1 MTDPIGGA
9 AREAATNEQWLTW
22 LIESFAV
29 AVTAPGFSLFV
40 LFAGAV
46 ALMNWSETL
55 KAPAVWL
62 TIMTPLVAAT
72 LPVAVVW
79 RILGIVSTALALLFL
94 ALYRY
99 WGRVG

>member
-1 MTDPIGGA
+1 MTEPIGGA
-9 AREAATNEQWLTW
+9 AQDAAANEQWLTW
-22 LIESFAV
+22 LIEAFAV
-29 AVTAPGFSLFV
+29 GVTAPGFSLFV
-40 LFAGAV
+40 LFAGAIG
-46 ALMNWSETL
+46 LMNWTETL

-79 RILGIVSTALALLFL
+79 RILGIVATALALLFL

>member
-9 AREAATNEQWLTW
+9 AEEAARNEQWLDW
-22 LIESFAV
+22 LIESYAV
-29 AVTAPGFSLFV
+29 GIGVPGFSLFV
-40 LFAGAV
+40 LFGGAL
-46 ALMNWSETL
+46 AMMNWTETL

-62 TIMTPLVAAT
+62 TVMSPLVAST

-79 RILGIVSTALALLFL
+79 RILGLVTTALALLFL
-94 ALYRY
+94 GLYRY

>member
-9 AREAATNEQWLTW
+9 AREAATNEQWLSW
-22 LIESFAV
+22 LVESFAV

-46 ALMNWSETL
+46 GLMNWTETL

-62 TIMTPLVAAT
+62 TIMAPLVAAT

-79 RILGIVSTALALLFL
+79 RILGIVTTAVALLFL
-94 ALYRY
+94 ALYAY